1 MLKFQSNYITT
12 IENLEDF
19 ILTIFVLIDDLY
31 QEHVPSSISQRRQI
45 QTAKLS
51 DSEIIT
57 IAICGETMGIDSEQ
71 AWFSF
76 VKKNLRFLFPN
87 IGSRS
92 RFNRTRRA
100 LCSTTELV
108 REKLLALCSVFD
120 SSYAIVDSFPLPV
133 CKFGRAHFCR
143 SFRGFGADYG
153 YCPSK
158 KETYFGY
165 KVHVLITLQGFI
177 TQFEVTPASID
188 DREGL
193 RDLSQVCSHSVLL
206 ADKGYVSQCLT
217 EELEQQGICLLP
229 LKRSNSKENYSKSLR
244 SMIFRQRRKIETI
257 FSQLCEQLKIERVL
271 AKSYAGLL
279 TRLVNK
285 ILAHNL
291 CMVCNLL
298 LGKTFEITQIK
309 HLLF

>member
-1 MLKFQSNYITT
+1 MLKFHPNYITT

-19 ILTIFVLIDDLY
+19 ILTVFVLIDDLY
-31 QEHVPSSISQRRQI
+31 QEYVPSSISQRRQI

-76 VKKNLRFLFPN
+76 VKKNLRSLFPT

-92 RFNRTRRA
+92 RFHRTRKA
-100 LCSTTELV
+100 LCSTMELL
-108 REKLLALCSVFD
+108 REKLLSMFSIFH

-177 TQFEVTPASID
+177 TQFEVTPASTD

-193 RDLSQVCSHSVLL
+193 RDLSEVCSHSVLL
-206 ADKGYVSQCLT
+206 ADKGYISQDLT
-217 EELEQQGICLLP
+217 KELGQQNICLLA
-229 LKRSNSKENYSKSLR
+229 LKRSNSKNNWLKPIR
-244 SMIFRQRRKIETI
+244 KVIVRQRRKIETI
-257 FSQLCEQLKIERVL
+257 FSQLCEQLNIERVT
-271 AKSYAGLL
+271 AKSYHGLV

-291 CMVCNLL
+291 CMICNLL
-298 LGKTFEITQIK
+298 LGNTSEIAQIK
-309 HLLF
+309 HLVF

>member
-1 MLKFQSNYITT
+1 MLKFQSNYNTT

-57 IAICGETMGIDSEQ
+57 IAICGEVMGIDSER

-100 LCSTTELV
+100 LCSTTEFV

-120 SSYAIVDSFPLPV
+120 SPYAIVDSFPLPV

-271 AKSYAGLL
+271 AKSYGGLL

-298 LGKTFEITQIK
+298 LGKTVEIAQIK

>member
-1 MLKFQSNYITT
+1 MLKFQSNYNTT

-19 ILTIFVLIDDLY
+19 ILTVFVLIDDLY
-31 QEHVPSSISQRRQI
+31 QEYTPSSISQRRQI

-57 IAICGETMGIDSEQ
+57 IAICGEVMGIDSER

-100 LCSTTELV
+100 LCSTTEFV

-120 SSYAIVDSFPLPV
+120 SPYAIVDSFPLPV

-177 TQFEVTPASID
+177 TQFEVTPASTD

-193 RDLSQVCSHSVLL
+193 RDLSEGCS
-206 ADKGYVSQCLT
+206 
-217 EELEQQGICLLP
+217 P
-229 LKRSNSKENYSKSLR
+229 
-244 SMIFRQRRKIETI
+244 
-257 FSQLCEQLKIERVL
+257 
-271 AKSYAGLL
+271 
-279 TRLVNK
+279 
-285 ILAHNL
+285 
-291 CMVCNLL
+291 
-298 LGKTFEITQIK
+298 
-309 HLLF
+309 

>member
-1 MLKFQSNYITT
+1 MLKFHPNYITT

-19 ILTIFVLIDDLY
+19 ILTIFVFIDDLY
-31 QEHVPSSISQRRQI
+31 QEYVPTSISKRRQI

-57 IAICGETMGIDSEQ
+57 IALCGETMGIDSEH

-76 VKKNLRFLFPN
+76 VKKNLRSLFPT

-100 LCSTTELV
+100 LCSTTELL
-108 REKLLALCSVFD
+108 REKLLSMFSIFD
-120 SSYAIVDSFPLPV
+120 SSHVIVDSFPLPV
-133 CKFGRAHFCR
+133 CKFGRAYFCR
-143 SFRGFGADYG
+143 SFRGLGADYG

-177 TQFEVTPASID
+177 THFEVTPASTD

-193 RDLSQVCSHSVLL
+193 RDLSHVCSNSVIL
-206 ADKGYVSQCLT
+206 ADKGYVSQSLS
-217 EELEQQGICLLP
+217 EELEQQGICLLA
-229 LKRSNSKENYSKSLR
+229 LKRSNSKNNYSKSLR
-244 SMIFRQRRKIETI
+244 RTIFRQRRRIETI
-257 FSQLCEQLKIERVL
+257 FSQLCEQLNIEKVL
-271 AKSYAGLL
+271 AKSYDGLL

-291 CMVCNLL
+291 CMICNLL
-298 LGKTFEITQIK
+298 LGKTDEIAQIK
-309 HLLF
+309 QFIF

>member
-1 MLKFQSNYITT
+1 MLKFHPNYITT

-19 ILTIFVLIDDLY
+19 ILTIFVFVDDLY
-31 QEHVPSSISQRRQI
+31 QEYVPTFISKRRQI

-51 DSEIIT
+51 DSEIIA
-57 IAICGETMGIDSEQ
+57 IALCGEALGMDSEL

-76 VKKNLRFLFPN
+76 VKKNLRSLFPN

-108 REKLLALCSVFD
+108 REKLLALCSIFD
-120 SSYAIVDSFPLPV
+120 SPYAIIDSFPLPV

-158 KETYFGY
+158 KEMYFGY
-165 KVHVLITLQGFI
+165 KVHVLVTLQGFI
-177 TQFEVTPASID
+177 TQFEVTPASTD

-193 RDLSQVCSHSVLL
+193 RDFSEVCSNKVLL
-206 ADKGYVSQCLT
+206 ADKGYVSQFLT
-217 EELEQQGICLLP
+217 QELEQQGICLLP

-244 SMIFRQRRKIETI
+244 NVIFRQRRKIETI
-257 FSQLCEQLKIERVL
+257 FSQLCEQLNIERVL
-271 AKSYAGLL
+271 AKSYTGLL

-298 LGKTFEITQIK
+298 LGKTVEIAQIK